1 MDLWKWGGLIAA
13 LVTSGYAAA
22 APIPRHFD
30 LVCHGM
36 VTGYGTT
43 FGPTA
48 MQPKPFLS
56 QIRIDLDSRR
66 FCLDDCADAFHF
78 KKIEGPRFE
87 YHYDF
92 DVADEDHRAHTF
104 RTVTM
109 STAGPFPMKE
119 DMTVNLGTGDF
130 HREYI
135 FDFGDR
141 APTHHDE
148 RYAGTCK
155 IAPFTGIPAGKR

>member
-1 MDLWKWGGLIAA
+1 MDLWKWGGLIAV
-13 LVTSGYAAA
+13 LVTTAAA
-22 APIPRHFD
+22 APVARQFD
-30 LVCHGM
+30 LVCHGT

-43 FGPTA
+43 FGQTS

-66 FCLDDCADAFHF
+66 FCLDDCADVFHF
-78 KKIEGPRFE
+78 KKGAQFE

-109 STAGPFPMKE
+109 STAGPFPLKE
-119 DMTVNLGTGDF
+119 DMTVNLATGDF

-135 FDFGDR
+135 FNSGDR

-155 IAPFTGIPAGKR
+155 IAPFTAIPAGNR